1 MKAIE
6 NMRMV
11 VRGKVGMDIYIWE
24 SSAQSWGRS
33 SKERGERKERAQ
45 NQAWRTRYTD
55 SDREEEPAEETGQEP
70 PVNEEENH

>member
-45 NQAWRTRYTD
+45 NQA
-55 SDREEEPAEETGQEP
+55 
-70 PVNEEENH
+70 